1 MYNKGYQVSA
11 LVELESGL
19 EVDFIVPF
27 RVQNPMK
34 TSNILNNIN
43 SAGKELTASQYK
55 RFLDN
60 KIKKIVAKGH
70 NRVLFT
76 LGNKLYFINGKNFK
90 ETAPGK
96 GEYFSANPGTPVKQE
111 DPLIAQLSRSME
123 ACHLTELS

>member
-90 ETAPGK
+90 ELG
-96 GEYFSANPGTPVKQE
+96 V
-111 DPLIAQLSRSME
+111 I
-123 ACHLTELS
+123 